1 MNINECYEYIQMVAN
16 KEQGGFISPDDF
28 NTAMD
33 AAQMEFFNDRYGQPA
48 TYQPGRPIPTVG
60 YPQSQKVHDDIS
72 VLMEFERIY
81 DTSINPYKDLKN
93 GEYLHFVGAY
103 YIKNTGYQGHP
114 IHTERYP
121 LDFKEYDEYNFNRRS
136 TMFDTF
142 DKDRPCVVFN
152 DEKFFFFGVDLDD
165 SANPYNSGYSQSNIN
180 NGDELYFVYL
190 RRPRKPIWNYMYDE
204 DNRPVYSE
212 KLGVIPVK
220 QIGHDLSV
228 FGSVK
233 VTSGT
238 TGDVQD
244 EVISDVSSSS
254 IFPDVKYHDH
264 KQQAITIPDD
274 GINYNI
280 YPLDLNPLFFNQD
293 KRIRYNPSAGNLDSL
308 GYIHTPGVIIE
319 FCLEVYDS
327 PTTIMESGSDNYLL
341 VIDGASI
348 DYYGVD
354 YNQQGGGGT
363 PYLFVNGEKSYI
375 EKDGPGK
382 DFRVT
387 NYTTTQS
394 PGDGFLDLQRNT
406 IGKTRYKIV
415 YENKYKFNAAYRIK
429 SASDVGVMRITDLK
443 RYTTGSVDLELPQQ
457 THLEICYR
465 ALGYLGINLSEAQL
479 VQYAEGKQTQTP
491 GV

>member
-1 MNINECYEYIQMVAN
+1 MVAN

-48 TYQPGRPIPTVG
+48 TYQPGRPVPTVG

-152 DEKFFFFGVDLDD
+152 DEKFFFFGVDIDED
-165 SANPYNSGYSQSNIN
+165 VNPYQTFGYDPTSIN

-190 RRPRKPIWNYMYDE
+190 RRPRKPIWNYMFDE

-212 KLGVIPVK
+212 KLGVVPVK
-220 QIGHDLSV
+220 QIGDDLSV
-228 FGSVK
+228 FDSVR
-233 VTSGT
+233 VDIEG
-238 TGDVQD
+238 GDTEVQD
-244 EVISDVSSSS
+244 EQISDVTASS
-254 IFPDVKYHDH
+254 IFSSVKFYSH
-264 KQQAITIPDD
+264 QNQAITIPDD
-274 GINYNI
+274 GQSYNI
-280 YPLDLNPLFFNQD
+280 YASDLDPLNTSTDR
-293 KRIRYNPSAGNLDSL
+293 RIRYNPSVGNVNKL
-308 GYIHTPGVIIE
+308 GYIHTPGVILE
-319 FCLEVYDS
+319 FCLEVYDTETS
-327 PTTIMESGSDNYLL
+327 IMQSGSDNFVLL
-341 VIDGASI
+341 IDNASVSLN
-348 DYYGVD
+348 DVD
-354 YNQQGGGGT
+354 YSQPGT
-363 PYLFVNGEKSYI
+363 ISSFLLENAEKSFV
-375 EKDGPGK
+375 EKDGTGK
-382 DFRVT
+382 DVVVR
-387 NYTTTQS
+387 NYPTT
-394 PGDGFLDLQRNT
+394 PDAGDAFLALESDT
-406 IGKTRYKIV
+406 IGRTKYKIV
-415 YENKYKFNAAYRIK
+415 YENKLKYNGAYRIK
-429 SASDVGVMRITDLK
+429 AGSTTGVIRITDLK